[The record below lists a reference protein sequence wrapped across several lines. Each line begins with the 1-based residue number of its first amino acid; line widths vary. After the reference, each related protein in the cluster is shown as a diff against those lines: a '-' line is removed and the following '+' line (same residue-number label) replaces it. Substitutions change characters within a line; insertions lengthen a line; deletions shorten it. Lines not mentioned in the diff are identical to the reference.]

1 MPKFA
6 PNTGFRMPGLGSKEK
21 NSASNFRD
29 EHHVDKVGYCDNT
42 PDEMLPSGS
51 SPLSY
56 KPIVDDDPYTS
67 ARYSGELAVNIP
79 DPRPKT
85 REKEEGGSTVYNIT
99 NNNGRLDEIGKTGK
113 NTDREKISNT
123 TAATT
128 TKSKYKGPKMSDEA
142 WAALTPAKRREMNAA
157 VGADKKGDIKKT
169 TPGVKT
175 TVYKVNNVIV
185 DKATYDAA
193 NSGKSKE
200 TK

>member
-42 PDEMLPSGS
+42 PDEMLPLGS

-113 NTDREKISNT
+113 NTDR
-123 TAATT
+123 
-128 TKSKYKGPKMSDEA
+128 GPKMSDEA